1 MSPALAGGF
10 FTTSAMWE
18 APTTLLGKSYCV
30 HFTDEKLKALQ
41 LYLIVH
47 PSRWQS
53 WNWKP
58 TSA

>member
-1 MSPALAGGF
+1 M
-10 FTTSAMWE
+10 SAMWE